1 MLAQTRWRD
10 VEENLSRDTRFHL
23 PGLTPDLRSRLW
35 DEHMSSLSSRRQG
48 SLESLFE
55 RFTATEAKRL
65 DVPFA
70 QIWPKI
76 ESDPAVQH
84 LHRSRDEIQEMYE
97 DWLDQRVRVQAKRD
111 LEECMAE
118 NSFVEYWG
126 RLKRDARAK
135 DEGTIEEEGS
145 GDGDV
150 EVVDVKQMSQKIDLN
165 EIAAVLKVRCILLST
180 DLDDSDLEIITCSTT
195 SAFKFW
201 TMTRPCVS
209 GGCVRI
215 WRTCLPLRRQSTSKR
230 MSSSS
235 VFQCSVVLTNSRLF
249 RAEARRKHE

>member
-1 MLAQTRWRD
+1 MTQTRWRD
-10 VEENLSRDTRFHL
+10 VEENLSRDQRFHM

-35 DEHMSSLSSRRQG
+35 DEHMSNLSLRRQG
-48 SLESLFE
+48 TLESLFE
-55 RFTATEAKRL
+55 RLTATEAKRL

-70 QIWPKI
+70 QLWPKI

-84 LHRSRDEIQEMYE
+84 LHRSKDEIQEMYE
-97 DWLDQRVRVQAKRD
+97 DWLDQRVRVQAKQD

-135 DEGTIEEEGS
+135 DEGTIEEEGG

-165 EIAAVLKVRCILLST
+165 EIAAVLKVRCIFLPLHLYDADPT
-180 DLDDSDLEIITCSTT
+180 PECSMTSGSKSWTT
-195 SAFKFW
+195 I
-201 TMTRPCVS
+201 RPCVS
-209 GGCVRI
+209 GGCVHI
-215 WRTCLPLRRQSTSKR
+215 WKTCLPPRKQSTSKR
-230 MSSSS
+230 GPFFSQSRRLT
-235 VFQCSVVLTNSRLF
+235 VLTLLDGN
-249 RAEARRKHE
+249 RAETRRRHE